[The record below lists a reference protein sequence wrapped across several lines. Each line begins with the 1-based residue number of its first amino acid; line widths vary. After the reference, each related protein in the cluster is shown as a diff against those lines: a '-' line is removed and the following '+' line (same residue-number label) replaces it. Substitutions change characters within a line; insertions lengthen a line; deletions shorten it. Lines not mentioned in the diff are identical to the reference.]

1 MIHKTGPITLIDL
14 VDRIKELSNDTL
26 LSTISANGQNE
37 KINMIAPLETA
48 GHGDVAFLASPK
60 YREEA
65 KNCKE
70 KRKPKVSHQLQG
82 SFSLF
87 LPFFW

>member
-48 GHGDVAFLASPK
+48 GP
-60 YREEA
+60 
-65 KNCKE
+65 
-70 KRKPKVSHQLQG
+70 VSYTHLT
-82 SFSLF
+82 
-87 LPFFW
+87 LPTI

>member
-37 KINMIAPLETA
+37 KSI
-48 GHGDVAFLASPK
+48 
-60 YREEA
+60 
-65 KNCKE
+65 
-70 KRKPKVSHQLQG
+70 
-82 SFSLF
+82 
-87 LPFFW
+87 